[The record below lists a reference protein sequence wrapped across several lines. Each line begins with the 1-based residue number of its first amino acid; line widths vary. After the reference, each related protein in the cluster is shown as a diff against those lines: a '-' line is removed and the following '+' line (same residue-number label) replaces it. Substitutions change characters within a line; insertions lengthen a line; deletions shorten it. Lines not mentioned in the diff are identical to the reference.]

1 MYINIDI
8 GIVPNEDRNNLKKK
22 FGKKDIG
29 QKIFL
34 KNDGGFKLSFQA
46 QIRMV
51 SSMLMTNVG
60 DKMYW

>member
-46 QIRMV
+46 QIRMATSV
-51 SSMLMTNVG
+51 
-60 DKMYW
+60 